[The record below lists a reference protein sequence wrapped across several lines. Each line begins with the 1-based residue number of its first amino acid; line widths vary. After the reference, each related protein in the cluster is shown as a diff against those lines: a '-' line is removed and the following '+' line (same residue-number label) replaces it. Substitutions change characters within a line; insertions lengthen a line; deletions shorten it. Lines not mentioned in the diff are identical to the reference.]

1 MRRERKFR
9 STKPMMLIMG
19 AAGIEPATPRCVK
32 GDSGSFLLLRRCDT
46 NVIQLRSALPKKT
59 SAPLRSDPLETMSEA
74 SNLGVE

>member
-1 MRRERKFR
+1 
-9 STKPMMLIMG
+9 
-19 AAGIEPATPRCVK
+19 VK

-46 NVIQLRSALPKKT
+46 NVIQLRSALPKET